1 MRIFILGAG
10 KMGAWFVEELCHDHE
25 IAVYDVDKKK
35 MKYFFNVERM
45 MDLSEVQDFKPEL
58 MINAVSLQNT
68 VKAFDAVLEYLPVE
82 CILSDIMSV
91 KNDIKK
97 YYEKAGRKFVSTHPM
112 FGPTF
117 ANIRDLKDESA
128 IIIKESCEEGR
139 QFFRDFY
146 KSLDLNIYEYTFEEH
161 DKVTAY
167 SLGTPFT
174 SSLVFAACMK
184 KQDAPGTTFRKHMEI
199 AKGLLSEDDYLI
211 TEVLFNQYTLAQIE
225 KINSQLAYLTHIIR
239 GRDYEQMRKFI
250 NKLRDNINQS

>member
-10 KMGAWFVEELCHDHE
+10 KMGAWFVEELCHDYE
-25 IAVYDVDKKK
+25 IAVYDIDKKK
-35 MKYFFNVERM
+35 MKYFFNVKRM
-45 MDLSEVQDFKPEL
+45 LSLSEVEDFKPEL
-58 MINAVSLQNT
+58 MINAVNLQYT
-68 VKAFDAVLEYLPVE
+68 TKAFDAVLEYLPEE

-91 KNDIKK
+91 KNDIQK
-97 YYEKAGRKFVSTHPM
+97 YYNKTGRKFVSTHPM

-117 ANIRDLKDESA
+117 ANIRDLRDESS
-128 IIIKESCEEGR
+128 IIIKESCEEGKK
-139 QFFRDFY
+139 FFREFY
-146 KSLDLNIYEYTFEEH
+146 KSLNLNIYEYTFEEH
-161 DKVTAY
+161 DKITAY

-184 KQDAPGTTFRKHMEI
+184 RQDAPGTTFKKHMEI

-250 NKLRDNINQS
+250 NRLRDNIS